1 MDKYTRPDFD
11 KSALITIDVLRDTLD
26 GQPLEIPG
34 TSAALP
40 KMKQLL
46 DFYRKIN
53 KPIVHIVRIYKADGS
68 NVDLCRREL
77 VESRAEILTENSLG
91 AELAQ
96 ELFGNNAVRYDTNFL
111 LNGGVQKISDNEVI
125 PANVIQYHPDEGSL
139 ESEWIRKTMTSYMD
153 STGTLWLATNGAG
166 LLRLREKKMED
177 ANHLDFEVTIFTTSH
192 GLCNNHIASIMDDF
206 KGNLWLGTH
215 NGLSKFNQINESFT
229 NYSLKHGLPSNRF
242 LFESAGMS
250 ENGELFFGSANGMI
264 SFHPDS
270 IQTNQ

>member
-34 TSAALP
+34 TSTALP

-46 DFYRKIN
+46 DFYRENN

-77 VESRAEILTENSLG
+77 VEGGAEILTENSLG

-96 ELFGNNAVRYDTNFL
+96 ELFDNDAVRYDTSFL

-125 PANVIQYHPDEGSL
+125 IYKPRWGAFYNTPL
-139 ESEWIRKTMTSYMD
+139 ENHLKDLGVSTLVFSGCNFPNCPRTSIYEASERDYKIA
-153 STGTLWLATNGAG
+153 LA
-166 LLRLREKKMED
+166 ED
-177 ANHLDFEVTIFTTSH
+177 AIS
-192 GLCNNHIASIMDDF
+192 GLYEQGKTELVNI
-206 KGNLWLGTH
+206 GVLV
-215 NGLSKFNQINESFT
+215 
-229 NYSLKHGLPSNRF
+229 
-242 LFESAGMS
+242 ESANNIIG
-250 ENGELFFGSANGMI
+250 LASALR
-264 SFHPDS
+264 
-270 IQTNQ
+270 

>member
-77 VESRAEILTENSLG
+77 VEGGAEILTENSLG

-125 PANVIQYHPDEGSL
+125 IYKPRWGAFYNTPL
-139 ESEWIRKTMTSYMD
+139 ESHLKDLGVSTLVFSGCNFPNCPRTSIYEASERD
-153 STGTLWLATNGAG
+153 YKIALA
-166 LLRLREKKMED
+166 ED
-177 ANHLDFEVTIFTTSH
+177 AIS
-192 GLCNNHIASIMDDF
+192 GLYEQGKTELVNI
-206 KGNLWLGTH
+206 GVLV
-215 NGLSKFNQINESFT
+215 
-229 NYSLKHGLPSNRF
+229 
-242 LFESAGMS
+242 ESANNIIG
-250 ENGELFFGSANGMI
+250 LASALHI
-264 SFHPDS
+264 
-270 IQTNQ
+270 